1 MQQREPWN
9 VSLFST
15 FHSLHDSS
23 SPQQPPSS
31 PFSTI
36 HFFLSGQMWRR
47 NFLKLHHLS
56 LRASGKRFVALWG
69 NGDFGRIGSWQL
81 GFAME
86 TRRLPRVPRP
96 NPKGHCLWW
105 CSHPLL
111 NRFTFCSTLSN
122 WVFFGFLLT
131 SVWNEGK
138 RVENKSFKKS
148 TSSFHSLF
156 NKTEE
161 KTSLSV
167 FSFFLFIYDKISYA
181 IIQP

>member
-1 MQQREPWN
+1 MILPHPN
-9 VSLFST
+9 NGTTSFFTL
-15 FHSLHDSS
+15 LH
-23 SPQQPPSS
+23 QS
-31 PFSTI
+31 PFPLRTNVAPKLLEAPPQSQS
-36 HFFLSGQMWRR
+36 SGFRVSDAIVLARR
-47 NFLKLHHLS
+47 REEVRGIVGERW
-56 LRASGKRFVALWG
+56 LRE
-69 NGDFGRIGSWQL
+69 IGSWQL

-86 TRRLPRVPRP
+86 TCRLPRVPRP

>member
-1 MQQREPWN
+1 MILPHPN
-9 VSLFST
+9 NGTTSFFTL
-15 FHSLHDSS
+15 LH
-23 SPQQPPSS
+23 QS
-31 PFSTI
+31 PFPLRTNVAPKLLEAPPQSQS
-36 HFFLSGQMWRR
+36 SGFRVSDAIVLARR
-47 NFLKLHHLS
+47 REEVRGIVGERW
-56 LRASGKRFVALWG
+56 LRE
-69 NGDFGRIGSWQL
+69 IGSWQL